1 MRRRFSSS
9 LDMGLL
15 LYSRCIVTFLQTNDI
30 NLQIGEF
37 GLFFDVNGLASPLTC
52 CLDHYQR
59 RCSNMRVPTPIS
71 SSMYTTIYEMLFLTV
86 LFRVLPPLLQVGP
99 VLPQPQTHS
108 SERCYPV
115 PRKQRFAPIPL
126 NPTTRKEEQGRT
138 GGIRLRVDGISRRS
152 ALMVC
157 QACSAKSF
165 ELCICGEIASP
176 AKRMKVQGGRSP
188 FSKYCFRA
196 DILFRYVLSNRLL
209 LKLVE
214 DPPADMGAL
223 FGSTIQQ
230 PRAQPLHST
239 SSISFFGSLPPSG
252 QSKAS
257 SLNRFQEVVNKIHS
271 TLVIAPT
278 APAV

>member
-1 MRRRFSSS
+1 
-9 LDMGLL
+9 
-15 LYSRCIVTFLQTNDI
+15 
-30 NLQIGEF
+30 
-37 GLFFDVNGLASPLTC
+37 
-52 CLDHYQR
+52 
-59 RCSNMRVPTPIS
+59 
-71 SSMYTTIYEMLFLTV
+71 
-86 LFRVLPPLLQVGP
+86 
-99 VLPQPQTHS
+99 
-108 SERCYPV
+108 
-115 PRKQRFAPIPL
+115 
-126 NPTTRKEEQGRT
+126 
-138 GGIRLRVDGISRRS
+138 
-152 ALMVC
+152 
-157 QACSAKSF
+157 
-165 ELCICGEIASP
+165 
-176 AKRMKVQGGRSP
+176 MKVQGGRSP

-214 DPPADMGAL
+214 EPPADMGALFHVFTSTPPVVKRRAKELLDVIRDAVKKGLSGAVEEPKELLPTASSETTVAPSKMDVDVPSASSPPVPQPTSLWSFNKALPVAAASAL